1 MFKKRKVSRVFSK
14 SIAEEAGIESG
25 DELLEVNGEP
35 VLDCIDYKYKISEEH
50 VDVTIKKPNGEIFVV
65 EIEKDYDEDL
75 GIEFENPLMDKPKT
89 CKNKCIFCFIDQ
101 MPKNMRSS
109 LYFKDDDYRMSFAQG
124 NFISLTNI
132 DEKDLNRII
141 KQRLSPL
148 YVSVH
153 TTDMQL
159 RKKMMGN
166 EKAGELMNY
175 LKRLV
180 ESKIEIHCQIVLC
193 PDINDGENLDKT
205 INDLIK
211 FWPQVKSV
219 AVVPVGLTK
228 YRQRLFKL
236 LPFDKKRAR
245 YVVEQVSSWQK
256 KIKKQIGYTFVFLA
270 DEFYLQADMDF
281 PPLESYEDFPQIENG
296 VGLVAVFTNEFMN
309 IKKKLPK
316 KISRKKEVSIATGVL
331 AESVLRP
338 VVNEFN
344 KVDNLKVNL
353 YPIINNFFGTQITVS
368 GLITAGDLINQ
379 LKGKPLGEKLLI
391 PETMI
396 KEGDLRFLDNLTIKE
411 VEETLKTPLKIVEIS
426 AEELAKN
433 ILD

>member
-1 MFKKRKVSRVFSK
+1 MLKKGKVNRVFPE
-14 SIAEEAGIESG
+14 SIAEEVGIEPG
-25 DELLEVNGEP
+25 DELLKVNGEP
-35 VLDCIDYKYKISEEH
+35 VLDYIDYKYKISEEH
-50 VDVTIKKPNGEIFVV
+50 VDVTIKKPDGEIFVV

-89 CKNKCIFCFIDQ
+89 CTNKCIFCFIDQ
-101 MPKNMRSS
+101 MPKNMRRS

-124 NFISLTNI
+124 NFVTLTNI

-205 INDLIK
+205 INDLAK

-236 LPFDKKRAR
+236 LPFNKKRAR
-245 YVVEQVSSWQK
+245 YVVEQVSSWQN

-353 YPIINNFFGTQITVS
+353 YPIINYFFGTQITVS
-368 GLITAGDLINQ
+368 GLITAEDLISQ

-396 KEGDLRFLDNLTIKE
+396 KEGDSRFLDNLTIKE

>member
-1 MFKKRKVSRVFSK
+1 MLKKGKVNRVFPE
-14 SIAEEAGIESG
+14 SIAEEVGIEPG
-25 DELLEVNGEP
+25 DELLKVNGEP
-35 VLDCIDYKYKISEEH
+35 VLDYIDYKYKISEEH
-50 VDVTIKKPNGEIFVV
+50 VDVTIKKPDGEIFVV

-89 CKNKCIFCFIDQ
+89 CTNKCIFCFIDQ
-101 MPKNMRSS
+101 MPKNMRRS

-124 NFISLTNI
+124 NFVTLTNI

-205 INDLIK
+205 INDLAK

-236 LPFDKKRAR
+236 LPFNKKRAR
-245 YVVEQVSSWQK
+245 YVVEQVSSWQN

-353 YPIINNFFGTQITVS
+353 YPIINYFFGTQITVS
-368 GLITAGDLINQ
+368 GLITAEDLISQ

-396 KEGDLRFLDNLTIKE
+396 KEGDSRFLDNLTIKE

-433 ILD
+433 VLD